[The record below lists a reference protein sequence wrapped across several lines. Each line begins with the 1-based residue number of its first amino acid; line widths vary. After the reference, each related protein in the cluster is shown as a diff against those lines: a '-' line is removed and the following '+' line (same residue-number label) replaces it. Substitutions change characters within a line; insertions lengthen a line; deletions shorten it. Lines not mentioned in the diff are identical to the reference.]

1 MEETDGVPS
10 SRIKCVMTGIVH
22 RYSYFLQ
29 ATAFSSTG
37 RQAL

>member
-1 MEETDGVPS
+1 MEETTVS
-10 SRIKCVMTGIVH
+10 RHSRIKCVMTGIVH